1 MQTVAEVVNAALSYI
16 GSREFITDINE
27 DSEQA
32 IVAKVH
38 YDRCR
43 AMVLGE
49 RWWNFAEASATLA
62 RLNITAPSGWEF
74 AYRLPADL
82 LPGKHRYIYPGAREG
97 LARPSNAIP
106 FSIRWVSGSN
116 QVLLTDHE
124 SPELVYTRLVTEL
137 VLWPEKAADALA
149 WALAPRLALGINVDL
164 RKGVNF
170 AEQYRLCLEEAMAE
184 DMNSAKRGRDAPLV
198 SGFEAGR
205 G

>member
-1 MQTVAEVVNAALSYI
+1 MLTVAEVVNAALSYI
-16 GSREFITDINE
+16 GSRLFITDIGE

-38 YDRCR
+38 YDRCT

-62 RLNITAPSGWEF
+62 RLNITAPGGFSF
-74 AYRLPADL
+74 AYQLPADL
-82 LPGKHRYIYPGAREG
+82 LPGKQRYIYPGARLG
-97 LARPSNAIP
+97 LTRPGDAVP
-106 FSIRWVSGSN
+106 FAMRWIAGSG

-124 SPELVYTRLVTEL
+124 APELVYTRKVTEL
-137 VLWPEKAADALA
+137 VYWPEKAADAIA

-164 RKGVNF
+164 RKGMNF
-170 AEQYRLCLEEAMAE
+170 AQEYERCLGEAMAE
-184 DMNSAKRGRDAPLV
+184 DMNSVRRGLELS
-198 SGFEAGR
+198 SGFQAGR